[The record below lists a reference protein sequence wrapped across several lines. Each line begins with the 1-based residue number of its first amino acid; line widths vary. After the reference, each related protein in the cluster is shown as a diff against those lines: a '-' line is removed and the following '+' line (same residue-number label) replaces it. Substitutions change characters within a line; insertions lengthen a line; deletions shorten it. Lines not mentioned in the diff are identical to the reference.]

1 MAGDHVARRNLGG
14 EFYKKRIMKIIDLI
28 KQGSGTAFSFEVLP
42 PLKGT
47 GIEGL
52 KRTIE
57 KLREYHPAYINIT
70 THRSEYVYTDL
81 GDGLMQRSRL
91 RRRPGTVAVAA
102 AIQNEY
108 RIPVVPHILCSGF
121 TREETEYVLLDLQFL
136 GIENLL
142 VLRGDKAK
150 EDSSFRPTPDGYTHT
165 TELMGQIND
174 FNRGFFVDGTPIK
187 VPGVPFSYGVACY
200 PEKHEEA
207 LNLDTDFYWFK
218 RKVEMGAEYGVTQLF
233 YDNKSYFRLL
243 EKARDNGVSVPII
256 PGIKPLTKMSQLSIV
271 PKTFHCDF
279 PEELARE
286 AVKCKTDE
294 EVKALGVEWGVQQCR
309 ELMAHGVPSIH
320 FYTVSAVDSI
330 AEIAKR
336 IY

>member
-1 MAGDHVARRNLGG
+1 MRRNLGG

-57 KLREYHPAYINIT
+57 KLREYNPAYINIT